1 MPELKTKLT
10 TVSVDDFLD
19 TIKSEQV
26 RDDCRT
32 IAGIMQ
38 KAAKAPP
45 RMWGSSI
52 VGFGTRRYRYANGK
66 EAEFML
72 TAFSPR
78 KQNITLYLGG
88 LEAHSDLLARLG
100 THSCGKGCLYIKRL
114 SDVHMPTLTKLVK
127 ASVADMRK
135 AHSSCVVIGRLT
147 ARTSPSRPGRIRR
160 AWDSNGWYS
169 SRDKAPRSEEHTS

>member
-1 MPELKTKLT
+1 MPEPKTKLT
-10 TVSVDDFLD
+10 KASVDDFLD
-19 TIKSEQV
+19 TIESDQV

-38 KAAKAPP
+38 NATKAPA

-52 VGFGTRRYRYANGK
+52 VGFGTCRYTYANGK

-78 KQNITLYLGG
+78 KQNITLYLGH
-88 LEAHSDLLARLG
+88 LEEQRDLLATLG

-114 SDVHMPTLTKLVK
+114 SDVHMPTLTKLVMS
-127 ASVADMRK
+127 SVAHMRK
-135 AHSSCVVIGRLT
+135 TH
-147 ARTSPSRPGRIRR
+147 PS
-160 AWDSNGWYS
+160 
-169 SRDKAPRSEEHTS
+169 